1 MVSTPRGPS
10 SSLRRRESL
19 DTTLDAMVSSMNIRE
34 EFVEASEFENSGQ
47 RVVVGQRLMQAVSDI
62 WANLEVWADLDKTL
76 RFWLDR
82 GVDGFR
88 IDAAHGMCK
97 QLDGTPSSSD
107 DDPRFDQD
115 DVHEV
120 HRMIRATLDHYPERV
135 AIGAVGV
142 RNAARFA
149 RNLLMDL
156 GDQAEQLPVLDT
168 RPGQQSSPP
177 PSTRSSP
184 TLASVSSA
192 APCGHPGPTRSPN
205 AASALCAGNA
215 SITS

>member
-1 MVSTPRGPS
+1 MVSTPGGPS

-97 QLDGTPSSSD
+97 QLDGWAASSGGA
-107 DDPRFDQD
+107 PRF
-115 DVHEV
+115 
-120 HRMIRATLDHYPERV
+120 
-135 AIGAVGV
+135 GAEG
-142 RNAARFA
+142 
-149 RNLLMDL
+149 
-156 GDQAEQLPVLDT
+156 
-168 RPGQQSSPP
+168 
-177 PSTRSSP
+177 
-184 TLASVSSA
+184 
-192 APCGHPGPTRSPN
+192 
-205 AASALCAGNA
+205 
-215 SITS
+215 